1 MTPLRRAPF
10 RRLLP
15 SRTQRPPRPRHR
27 WTAVVALGLA
37 LSCTGAS
44 APLAAA
50 DTPLYLDP
58 SAPPQERAADLVL
71 RMTPQEKASQMNSS
85 RAPAIPRLGVRGYG
99 WWNEAAHGVSREQT
113 NDAASP
119 PDLTNTTSYPVS
131 LSMGSTW
138 DPSLVHRVAQQT
150 SDEAREVVQNN
161 TQDLN
166 FYSPTV
172 NLSRDPRWGRNDE
185 TYGEDP
191 LLTSE
196 LGAQYV
202 NGMQGA
208 DQSGKPDPRGGPYL
222 KTSTTLKHYAAND
235 SEFNRT
241 TGSSDVDQRS
251 LREYYTEQFR
261 NIINSSHPGSIM
273 SSYNRVNGVPAAA
286 NTHLMDTLARKT
298 FGFRG
303 FFTSDCD
310 ATFEIQHGHHWQPP
324 GSDQPLGPVE
334 RSAAAN
340 AAGEDLD
347 CNQGYHDDKNF
358 GNTLPQAVQQQTRTP
373 SGNYSES
380 YMDSSLVR
388 MFTTRIELGEFDPAG
403 TNPWV
408 QQARARVPQGSWQN
422 SDANRAVTETPQRL
436 DLARRAADNSEV
448 LLQNN
453 PDRSGAPML
462 PLRVPK
468 SGSFRLA
475 VVGDTATHQYLGG
488 YSSAQGQAGKAKSV
502 DDFQGIRDA
511 IRAINPQAQV
521 DHLPGTVPGGGLNQ
535 DSVAKSANYDAAIV
549 TAGTDDNTAK
559 EEKDRANLQLPAPQT
574 VLINGVAARNPNTA
588 VSLQTVGPVDVTS
601 FQPHVRSILWSSYN
615 GMRGGQALADV
626 LTGAHNPSGHLP
638 FTWYRND
645 GQLPP
650 IGDYQLRPGDGQP
663 GRTYQY
669 FRGPVSYPFGH
680 GLSYAN
686 FALGGLRVDR
696 GQVDA
701 NGTVTAT
708 AQVTNNSDVPGATV
722 AQLYA
727 TTPDAA
733 GKQRPDKRLA
743 GFRKVSLQPHETRA
757 VSFPVKISDLAY
769 FDGGRWHVDD
779 GTCGLQLGRSADD
792 IARTAPI
799 QVSGQPKVAL
809 QHVSATPHA
818 AGDPAGRT
826 DSRVSFPQNTPVQP
840 RLTASMT
847 DGTLRGYDPERGA
860 APLPPGMVVEYR
872 SDRPDVVSADPTGAL
887 RTHRPGTATV
897 TATVHDGATAKSTTF
912 VVAVR

>member
-1 MTPLRRAPF
+1 VAIALAA
-10 RRLLP
+10 
-15 SRTQRPPRPRHR
+15 
-27 WTAVVALGLA
+27 AV
-37 LSCTGAS
+37 SCTAAS

-50 DTPLYLDP
+50 DVPLYLDP

-85 RAPAIPRLGVRGYG
+85 RAPAIPRLGVRAYG

-113 NDAASP
+113 NDGASP

-138 DPSLVHRVAQQT
+138 DPGLVHRVAQQV

-191 LLTSE
+191 LLTSK

-208 DQSGKPDPRGGPYL
+208 DQSGRPDPRGGPYL
-222 KTSTTLKHYAAND
+222 KTSTTIKHYALNN

-251 LREYYTEQFR
+251 LREYYTKQFR
-261 NIINSSHPGSIM
+261 DIINSSHPGSIM
-273 SSYNRVNGVPAAA
+273 SSYNSVNGVPAAA
-286 NTHLMDTLARKT
+286 STDLMDTLARKT
-298 FGFRG
+298 YGFRG

-310 ATFEIQHGHHWQPP
+310 ATYEIQHGHHWQPQ
-324 GSDQPLGPVE
+324 GFDHPLGPVE

-347 CNQGYHDDKNF
+347 CDQGYHDDENF
-358 GNTLPQAVQQQTRTP
+358 GNTLPQAVQQRTRTP
-373 SGNYSES
+373 NGPYDES

-388 MFTTRIELGEFDPAG
+388 LFTTRIKLGEFDPAAA
-403 TNPWV
+403 NPWV
-408 QQARARVPQGSWQN
+408 QQARARVPRGTWQN

-436 DLARRAADNSEV
+436 DLARRAADNAVV
-448 LLQNN
+448 LLKND
-453 PDRSGAPML
+453 PGPGGSPML

-468 SGSFRLA
+468 SGPFRVA
-475 VVGDTATHQYLGG
+475 VVGDTATNQYLGG
-488 YSSAQGQAGKAKSV
+488 YSSAQGPAGQAKSV
-502 DDFQGIRDA
+502 NDVEGLQRA

-535 DSVAKSANYDAAIV
+535 DSVAKSANYDAAVV

-559 EEKDRANLQLPAPQT
+559 EEKDRTTLQLPAPQT
-574 VLINGVAARNPNTA
+574 DLINGVAARNPNTA
-588 VSLQTVGPVDVTS
+588 VSLRTVGPVDVTS
-601 FQPHVRSILWSSYN
+601 FEPHVRSILWSSYN
-615 GMRGGQALADV
+615 GMRGGEALADV
-626 LTGAHNPSGHLP
+626 LTGAQDPSGHLP
-638 FTWYRND
+638 FTWYRD
-645 GQLPP
+645 DSQLPP
-650 IGDYQLRPGDGQP
+650 IGDYGIRPEGGRP

-680 GLSYAN
+680 GLSYAK
-686 FALGGLRVDR
+686 FTMSGLRTDR
-696 GQVDA
+696 AQVDA
-701 NGTVTAT
+701 NGTVNAT
-708 AQVTNNSDVPGATV
+708 AQVTNNSDTAGSTV

-733 GKQRPDKRLA
+733 ARQRPAERLA
-743 GFRKVSLQPHETRA
+743 GFAKVALQPHETRT
-757 VSFPVKISDLAY
+757 VSFPVAIGDLVY

-779 GTCGLQLGRSADD
+779 GTYQLRLGRSAAD
-792 IARTAPI
+792 TAATTAV
-799 QVSGQPKVAL
+799 QVSGQPQVVP

-818 AGDPAGRT
+818 AGDPAGRN
-826 DSRVSFPQNTPVQP
+826 DGRVAFPQNTPVQP
-840 RLTASMT
+840 RLTVSMT
-847 DGTLRGYDPERGA
+847 DGTLRGYDPEHGE
-860 APLPPGMVVEYR
+860 APLPPGMAVEYR
-872 SDRPDVVSADPTGAL
+872 SDRPDVVSADPRGGLSTRG
-887 RTHRPGTATV
+887 PGIATV
-897 TATVHDGATAKSTTF
+897 TATVRDGAVSRSTTF